1 MSPSRPLQSVLDEK
15 SAKCALFAS
24 SSSCL
29 TCISLTAY
37 LLFSY
42 LQERRLAS
50 LRRSAED
57 GAAVAPAHS
66 HALSTGAGPNH
77 NISTEATGIK
87 RNADAAS
94 DATGEDAP
102 PAKKRGRPKGSKN
115 KVKAV
120 RD

>member
-1 MSPSRPLQSVLDEK
+1 M
-15 SAKCALFAS
+15 
-24 SSSCL
+24 
-29 TCISLTAY
+29 AY
-37 LLFSY
+37 LPFSY

-50 LRRSAED
+50 LRRPAED
-57 GAAVAPAHS
+57 GVAVAPADNHS
-66 HALSTGAGPNH
+66 LSTNAGPNH
-77 NISTEATGIK
+77 NLNTETTTIK